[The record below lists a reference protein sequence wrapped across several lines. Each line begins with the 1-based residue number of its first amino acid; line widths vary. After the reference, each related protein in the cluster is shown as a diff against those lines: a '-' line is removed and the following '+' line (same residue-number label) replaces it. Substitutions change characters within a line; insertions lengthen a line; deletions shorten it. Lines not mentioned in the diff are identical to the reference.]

1 MIINIWFFLSQMV
14 SSPVRTHPLFFCWS
28 ILTASQFIIIYCISI
43 DILPLNCTT
52 ILVSSNLYPSISST
66 AARASEELL
75 YSTKAN
81 PLCLR
86 KSMSLILPYLRNSS
100 RKSSSLTLEDNFPM
114 NTTLFDTDLRI
125 DISL

>member
-1 MIINIWFFLSQMV
+1 MDNKCYFVFNGSLP
-14 SSPVRTHPLFFCWS
+14 SSDFTLLCGAF
-28 ILTASQFIIIYCISI
+28 LTANPFIIFLYISPPL
-43 DILPLNCTT
+43 LPLNCTT

-66 AARASEELL
+66 AALASEELL

-114 NTTLFDTDLRI
+114 NTTLFDTDLRM